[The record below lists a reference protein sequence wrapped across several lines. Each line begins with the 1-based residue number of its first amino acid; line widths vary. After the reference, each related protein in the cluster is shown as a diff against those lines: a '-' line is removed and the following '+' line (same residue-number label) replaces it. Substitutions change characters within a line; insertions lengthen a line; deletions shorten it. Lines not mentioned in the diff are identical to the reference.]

1 MTIYNFFMYG
11 SVFLFFLIGVL
22 HICAA
27 AIFRK
32 NKGKYDQFVGEY
44 QQAGLQLD
52 LTTRVSGF
60 MGFYA
65 NYQKL
70 AFFIRLYRG
79 VKMRFSKKE
88 YVKQE
93 AYDFVQ
99 KQPHEKINWM
109 LELLNFYKV
118 IYLLTAV
125 FAVFLVVFSYIL
137 N

>member
-1 MTIYNFFMYG
+1 MQNFFMYG

-65 NYQKL
+65 NYQKI

-88 YVKQE
+88 YVNQE

-99 KQPHEKINWM
+99 KQPHEKIKWM
-109 LELLNFYKV
+109 LGLLNFYKV
-118 IYLLTAV
+118 IYLLTAI
-125 FAVFLVVFSYIL
+125 FAVFLVVFSYVL